1 MTSGAAALVTAGR
14 EGSGVSTTLTAA
26 RPVHHATSANQ
37 ERVMKV
43 VATKWGNSASVPI
56 PAAVM
61 AAVRRWARRHEALLR
76 VCPETLLGPA

>member
-1 MTSGAAALVTAGR
+1 
-14 EGSGVSTTLTAA
+14 
-26 RPVHHATSANQ
+26 
-37 ERVMKV
+37 MKV